1 MRFPRSIIREYK
13 LLKRR
18 PKIYDEFKFV
28 NPITLAKNIF
38 NSKDSFG
45 KKGPWYIT
53 WILFF
58 MLSFGNLF
66 QIPFFFLILPA
77 AMFGFAVL
85 LPIFVLADLIY
96 LITAKLD
103 AALVAECIGFFCL
116 NTFIPALFIYLFIC
130 FALNIRGR
138 RKRLFNKK
146 RRIEERKKRREQSL
160 FYKENPDKLK
170 DKVMQLYVEKVTKK
184 VNDLLDKD
192 PYS

>member
-1 MRFPRSIIREYK
+1 MRLPRSIIREYR

-18 PKIYDEFKFV
+18 PNFHDGFKFI
-28 NPITLAKNIF
+28 NPITLAKDVF
-38 NSKDSFG
+38 KSKDSFG
-45 KKGPWYIT
+45 QKGPWYIT

-77 AMFGFAVL
+77 AMFGLAVL

-96 LITAKLD
+96 LIAAKLD
-103 AALVAECIGFFCL
+103 AAFVAECIGVFCL
-116 NTFIPALFIYLFIC
+116 NTFIPALFIYIFIY

-146 RRIEERKKRREQSL
+146 RRRDQSL
-160 FYKENPDKLK
+160 FYKANPD
-170 DKVMQLYVEKVTKK
+170 
-184 VNDLLDKD
+184 
-192 PYS
+192 